1 VNPIDE
7 RALRDRLHDDLAA
20 LPPSPAPVQAV
31 IRGGAAR
38 RTRRRAAAGA
48 GTAVA
53 AAAAVLALQAG
64 GAPARPA
71 PAARF
76 TPAGRPVAGPV
87 PASPAPGPTAGVL
100 ASGTAGGSP
109 WRLSVGNIADPG
121 ARCLP
126 ALLLN
131 GTDADLLPDGA
142 PTPGA
147 IGGLAFLSSVPG
159 RPGAGFAVLRVAAAV
174 SRLTARLAGGGTL
187 TVQPVTVD
195 ACGRSLRLAGFAYPA
210 SGAASGVARIT
221 AYAGAQ
227 AVAAVSPPGGLVRG
241 AGPGGAPPSAAT
253 GAAGAAGRTLR
264 LVPGAWQQ
272 LWWLGAAPGGPVGA
286 GRAGRTAWRVSVL
299 LGADG
304 ECYTA
309 VVHGGQAAAV
319 GSTCVPVTPPPGT
332 VALHRL
338 PLPAGAGLAVY
349 AALLPARSACVVA
362 TLAGGGSARAAVTAV
377 AGREYAAVAVPA
389 GQALARVTAYDAAGR
404 ALGAAAP

>member
-7 RALRDRLHDDLAA
+7 QALRDRLHDDLAA

-31 IRGGAAR
+31 IRRGAAR

-76 TPAGRPVAGPV
+76 TPAGRPAAGPV
-87 PASPAPGPTAGVL
+87 PASPAPGTMAGVL

-159 RPGAGFAVLRVAAAV
+159 RPGGGFAVLRVSAAV

-210 SGAASGVARIT
+210 SGVARIM

-241 AGPGGAPPSAAT
+241 AGPGGAPSAAAT
-253 GAAGAAGRTLR
+253 GAAGRTLQ

-272 LWWLGAAPGGPVGA
+272 LWWPGTVPGGPVGA

-349 AALLPARSACVVA
+349 AALLPARSASLVA

-389 GQALARVTAYDAAGR
+389 GQSLARVTAYDAAGR
-404 ALGAAAP
+404 ALGTAAP

>member
-1 VNPIDE
+1 MNPIDE

-38 RTRRRAAAGA
+38 RAGRRAAAGA

-53 AAAAVLALQAG
+53 AAAAGRALQAG

-71 PAARF
+71 AAARF
-76 TPAGRPVAGPV
+76 TPAGRPVAGPI
-87 PASPAPGPTAGVL
+87 PASPAPGTVAGVF
-100 ASGTAGGSP
+100 ASGTAGGLP
-109 WRLSVGNIADPG
+109 WRLSAGNIADPG

-187 TVQPVTVD
+187 TVRPVTVD

-210 SGAASGVARIT
+210 SGVASGVARIT

-227 AVAAVSPPGGLVRG
+227 AVATVSPPGGLVRG
-241 AGPGGAPPSAAT
+241 TGPGGGPASAAT
-253 GAAGAAGRTLR
+253 GSAGRTLR
-264 LVPGAWQQ
+264 LVPGAW
-272 LWWLGAAPGGPVGA
+272 
-286 GRAGRTAWRVSVL
+286 
-299 LGADG
+299 
-304 ECYTA
+304 
-309 VVHGGQAAAV
+309 
-319 GSTCVPVTPPPGT
+319 
-332 VALHRL
+332 
-338 PLPAGAGLAVY
+338 
-349 AALLPARSACVVA
+349 
-362 TLAGGGSARAAVTAV
+362 
-377 AGREYAAVAVPA
+377 
-389 GQALARVTAYDAAGR
+389 
-404 ALGAAAP
+404 